1 MTDLLIENLA
11 EIATPLGTTPRR
23 GAEQAAVARLRA
35 GSAGSDA
42 SNASDASGVEILCRD
57 GRLAFV
63 GSRSERERLWG
74 ELPGVPRL
82 DGRRGDGGAGFRR
95 WPHPSALGRFAR
107 GRVRPAARRTFV
119 PGDRRRR
126 RRHPSDGA
134 RDARGGRPGAR
145 SSSPS
150 AACGWMLSC
159 GTTTAEAKSGYGL
172 SLGAELKQLEAIR
185 AAAAA
190 QPVELVPTLLAA
202 HEVPEEYRDRR
213 DAYLDLVCEE
223 IVPAAAERGLA
234 RFCDVFCE
242 KGVFSAAES
251 RRVLEAGR
259 RHGLLPRLHAD
270 EFVDSGGALLA
281 AELGALSADHL
292 MAVSPAGIEALA
304 AAGVTA
310 LLLPGT
316 SFFLAKRIYAPAR
329 RLIAAG
335 VPVALGTDCNP
346 GSSYTESLPTI
357 AQLAV
362 FELGLSIEEALTAV
376 TLNPA
381 CSAGARQRDR
391 LARGGQARRRRACSM
406 PRICSILPI
415 ITESTRSAASSR
427 RGGRSI
433 APAISPPRA
442 GRKHH
447 PTRGSSHES
456 VASCTCRCCRNRP
469 SRSAA
474 RRSRLRRRLETRR
487 RGAGMEEEPFGS
499 RIPGDPGRRGQPRP
513 RPE

>member
-1 MTDLLIENLA
+1 MTDLLIENLS

-23 GAEQAAVARLRA
+23 GAEQGAVARLRA
-35 GSAGSDA
+35 GSRGHEGSAGSD
-42 SNASDASGVEILCRD
+42 DSGIEILCRD

-63 GSRSERERLWG
+63 GSRSERQRLWG
-74 ELPGVPRL
+74 ELPGTARL
-82 DGRRGDGGAGFRR
+82 DGRQATAVPGFVDGHTHLPWAGSREDEFVQRLGGRTYQEIAAAGGGILSTVRATRAAGA
-95 WPHPSALGRFAR
+95 PELVELALGRLR
-107 GRVRPAARRTFV
+107 
-119 PGDRRRR
+119 
-126 RRHPSDGA
+126 
-134 RDARGGRPGAR
+134 
-145 SSSPS
+145 
-150 AACGWMLSC
+150 WMLSC

-172 SLGAELKQLEAIR
+172 SLGDELKQLEAIR
-185 AAAAA
+185 TAGAA

-202 HEVPEEYRDRR
+202 HEVPADYRDRR

-270 EFVDSGGALLA
+270 EFVDSGGAQLA

-362 FELGLSIEEALTAV
+362 FELGMTIEEALTAV

-381 CSAGARQRDR
+381 CSLGLGREIGSLEAGKRADIVLLEAPNLLH
-391 LARGGQARRRRACSM
+391 LAYHYGVNPVRCVIKA
-406 PRICSILPI
+406 
-415 ITESTRSAASSR
+415 
-427 RGGRSI
+427 GREVY
-433 APAISPPRA
+433 RA
-442 GRKHH
+442 GNLADADASATPPHH
-447 PTRGSSHES
+447 PRH
-456 VASCTCRCCRNRP
+456 N
-469 SRSAA
+469 
-474 RRSRLRRRLETRR
+474 
-487 RGAGMEEEPFGS
+487 
-499 RIPGDPGRRGQPRP
+499 
-513 RPE
+513 